1 MKKTLLNFLFILVV
15 MFLLPGLMPLQGVQ
29 AALLPSSGTTFRI
42 VNVAYGKA
50 MTNNN
55 VPEHNAPLVL
65 DKIDDTAPGQ
75 EWSFISLSD
84 DEPVYLIYNANYGQ
98 AADMA
103 LESSNPGV
111 LLQWEATCSSNQT
124 FYVKML
130 DDGVVQLLN
139 ASDLSQ
145 VLTASDDGVL
155 AMSKDADSDAAK
167 FSLVDTGK
175 RCDATFPVASRY
187 YIITHK
193 AGGKSLNDRGAN
205 ANNARIYADV
215 CPEENNEDFVWQL
228 RRNESNVSY
237 FQIYNPF
244 DGKAIDMALDGV
256 RYPLLWDASYSN
268 TNQYVYILPVEGESD
283 TYQLVGY
290 SGGTWGTAYYFS
302 VSGNAVSMTTS
313 PTAENSYFTIT
324 RVEPDNLPESVK
336 WEDETIFGENK
347 EPGHATYIP
356 YKSTVAM
363 KADKR
368 FDFPWLT
375 PQGAEYMSL
384 NGVWRL
390 NFVEDVNDRP
400 GEDEFWGDAVD
411 VSAWD
416 TISVPSCLEMKG
428 YGDPLYINVNYPFV
442 NNPPFISMKSG
453 LAKSVA
459 SYRRDFDMPAGWDGK
474 RVFLHFDGIYSAALV
489 WVNGAYVGYTEGAN
503 NDAEFDVTE
512 YLRAGT
518 NNVSVQVFRW
528 SDGSYLEG
536 QDMWHMSG
544 IHRDVYLFVTPKTFV
559 RDHYITAALD
569 AASGYSA
576 GNMNVNIAMDNRDA
590 LPATKSVDV
599 SLIAPDGTTVAT
611 KTADF
616 VFAVGETEKSVDVLF
631 EGLGG
636 LLPWT
641 AETPN
646 LYTVTVSQKDDT
658 GNEESVFSTKYGF
671 RHIEIKDGLVYIN
684 GQQIYFKG
692 VNTQDTHPLHGR
704 SIDVETMLT
713 DVIMMKQANMN
724 TIRGSHYPR
733 QAKMYSMFDY
743 YGLYCMDEADLECH
757 YSWETGGENG
767 GITNLASW
775 RAQYIDR
782 TVRMVYRD
790 RNFPS
795 IIFWSLG
802 NESGGG
808 SHFNY
813 TYDAVRAL
821 DSRII
826 HYEGATRAS
835 TAPTDLWSVMY
846 PSIENCNNE
855 ANGNWRAQPYFM
867 CEYAHAMGNA
877 VGNLKEYWDII
888 ENSRYGIGGCIWDWA
903 DQSIYDA
910 VDIKEGNLKV
920 NGYNKYRTG
929 YDYPGPH
936 QGNFVNNGLVTADRA
951 WSPELTEVKGVY
963 QYIKFLSY
971 DDASK
976 TLRLKNKYDFTSLD
990 RFYLQYTVLADG
1002 VEVESG
1008 RIEIPSTL
1016 PDAEVSLAIPYT
1028 TAMEAGKEML
1038 LNIDICL
1045 KEDALWADAGYSIAT
1060 GQYTLQ
1066 ARQNALPDVEP
1077 STTSLTVDNTT
1088 NPYIY
1093 MISNDR
1099 VSVGFSTSGLLY
1111 TWVVDGVERIS
1122 ESPEYANYRWV
1133 ENDGP
1138 FESLSDYSA
1147 DTGISSRSIAVTRA
1161 EDGSSVDVRVTGS
1174 GNNCTYIFTYTVYN
1188 NGVID
1193 LLAKYLAKT
1202 KNLRRIG
1209 LSMAVPAEFT
1219 QVEYYARGPWENYID
1234 RKQYSPLGRY
1244 YSTVA
1249 DMFEPYPKP
1258 QSMGNREDLREL
1270 LLLNPS
1276 TGDGIRVETEGR
1288 VAFSALRYDDLLL
1301 KNAQHTWELAERD
1314 DVYLHFDFI
1323 QRGIGNGS
1331 CGQNTGTLSD
1341 YQVPS
1346 NGTYSYTLRFTPVNG
1361 KETSI
1366 GGADADIRDYRFAVS
1381 NAGLTCI
1388 GNIARGTEF
1397 ILYNMGGV
1405 MISSVVSDADT
1416 QQMDIPTGNLP
1427 RGSYLVVVRN
1437 ANGKRSYKVVL

>member
-1 MKKTLLNFLFILVV
+1 MLLLFGVV
-15 MFLLPGLMPLQGVQ
+15 PLHGAR
-29 AALLPSSGTTFRI
+29 AAGLPSSGTAFRI
-42 VNVAYGKA
+42 VNVAYDKA
-50 MTNNN
+50 VTNNN
-55 VPEHNAPLVL
+55 VQEHNALLVL
-65 DKIDDTAPGQ
+65 GETDENAPGQ

-84 DEPVYLIYNANYGQ
+84 DEPIYLIYNANYGQ

-124 FYVKML
+124 FYVKL
-130 DDGVVQLLN
+130 IDGDVVQLLN

-145 VLTASDDGVL
+145 AVTAMDDGSL
-155 AMSKDADSDAAK
+155 AMSKDTDSDASR
-167 FSLVDTGK
+167 FRLVDTGK
-175 RCDATFPVASRY
+175 RCDVTFPVASRY
-187 YIITHK
+187 YVITHK
-193 AGGKSLNDRGAN
+193 ATGYSLNDRGAN
-205 ANNARIYADV
+205 ANNARIYADA
-215 CPEENNEDFVWQL
+215 CPEDDNDDFVWQL
-228 RRNESNVSY
+228 RRNESTVSY
-237 FQIYNPF
+237 FQLYNPF
-244 DGKAIDMALDGV
+244 DGKAIDMALGGV

-268 TNQYVYILPVEGESD
+268 ANQYVYLVPVDGEPD
-283 TYQLVGY
+283 IYQLVGY

-302 VSGNAVSMTTS
+302 VSGNTVSMTTS
-313 PTAENSYFTIT
+313 PTPENSYFTIT
-324 RVEPDNLPESVK
+324 RVYPDNLPESVK
-336 WEDETIFGENK
+336 WEDETVFGENK

-356 YKSTVAM
+356 YESTAAM
-363 KADKR
+363 QADER
-368 FDFPWLT
+368 YSFPWLE
-375 PQGAEYMSL
+375 PQSGEYMSL
-384 NGVWRL
+384 NGVWHL
-390 NFVEDVNDRP
+390 NFAEDVDDRP
-400 GEDEFWGDAVD
+400 GEDDFWGDAAD

-459 SYRRDFDMPAGWDGK
+459 SYRRDFDMPEGWSGK

-489 WVNGAYVGYTEGAN
+489 WVNGAYVGYTEGSN

-512 YLRAGT
+512 HLRAGV
-518 NNVSVQVFRW
+518 NNVAVQVFRW

-544 IHRDVYLFVTPKTFV
+544 IHRDVYLFATPKTFV
-559 RDHYITAALD
+559 RDHYITSSLD
-569 AASGYSA
+569 AASDYSA
-576 GNMNVNIAMDNRDA
+576 GSMNVNIAMDNRDA
-590 LPATKSVDV
+590 MPATKSVDV
-599 SLIAPDGTTVAT
+599 SLTAPDGTVLAT

-616 VFAVGETEKSVDVLF
+616 TFAEGETEKSADVLF
-631 EGLGG
+631 DGLSG

-646 LYTVTVSQKDDT
+646 LYTVTVSQKDAA

-684 GQQIYFKG
+684 GRQIYFKG
-692 VNTQDTHPLHGR
+692 ANTQDTHPLRGR

-743 YGLYCMDEADLECH
+743 YGLYCMDEADVECH
-757 YSWETGGENG
+757 YNWETGGEKG

-808 SHFNY
+808 SNFNY

-821 DSRII
+821 DGRII

-835 TAPTDLWSVMY
+835 TSPTDLWSVMY
-846 PSIENCNNE
+846 PSTSDCNSD
-855 ANGNWRAQPYFM
+855 ANGNWRGQPYFM

-910 VDIKEGNLKV
+910 ADIKAGNFTV
-920 NGYNKYRTG
+920 NGQNKYRTG

-951 WSPELTEVKGVY
+951 WSPELTEVKGIY
-963 QYIKFLSY
+963 QYVKFLSY

-976 TLRLKNKYDFTSLD
+976 TLRLKNKYDFISLD
-990 RFYLQYTVLADG
+990 KFYLRYAVLSDG

-1008 RIEIPSTL
+1008 RIDIPSTA
-1016 PDAEVSLAIPYT
+1016 PDAEVSLTVPYT
-1028 TAMEAGKEML
+1028 VAMDDGKEML
-1038 LNIDICL
+1038 LNIEICL
-1045 KEDALWADAGYSIAT
+1045 VDDALWADADYSIAAQ
-1060 GQYTLQ
+1060 QYTLQ
-1066 ARQNALPDVEP
+1066 ERPSALADVQP
-1077 STTSLTVDNTT
+1077 SATPLTVDKTT
-1088 NPYIY
+1088 NAYVCT
-1093 MISNDR
+1093 ISNDR

-1111 TWVVDGVERIS
+1111 TWVVDGVERVS
-1122 ESPEYANYRWV
+1122 ESPEYANYRWI

-1138 FESLSDYSA
+1138 FETLSGYSA
-1147 DTGISSRSIAVTRA
+1147 ATGITSRSIAITPA
-1161 EDGSSVDVRVTGS
+1161 EDGSSVDVKVTGS
-1174 GNNCTYIFTYTVYN
+1174 GTNCTYIFTYTVYN
-1188 NGVID
+1188 TGVID
-1193 LLAKYLAKT
+1193 LATKFLVKT
-1202 KNLRRIG
+1202 GNLRRIG

-1219 QVEYYARGPWENYID
+1219 QIEYYARGPWENYID
-1234 RKQYSPLGRY
+1234 RKQCSPLGRY
-1244 YSTVA
+1244 HTTVD

-1258 QSMGNREDLREL
+1258 QSMGNREDLRDL
-1270 LLLNPS
+1270 LLLNPA
-1276 TGDGIRVETEGR
+1276 TGDGIRVETLGK
-1288 VAFSALRYDDLLL
+1288 VAFSALAYDDVLL
-1301 KNAQHTWELAERD
+1301 KNAQHTWELTERD
-1314 DVYLHFDFI
+1314 DVYLHFDYM
-1323 QRGIGNGS
+1323 QRGLGNGS
-1331 CGQNTGTLSD
+1331 CGQNTGTLSS
-1341 YQVPS
+1341 YQLPS
-1346 NGTYSYTLRFTPVNG
+1346 GGTFGYTLRFSPVSG
-1361 KETSI
+1361 KETSVD
-1366 GGADADIRDYRFAVS
+1366 GVTSANAGYRFVASDAV
-1381 NAGLTCI
+1381 LTCL

-1397 ILYNMGGV
+1397 ALYNMGGV
-1405 MISSVVSDADT
+1405 LLHSVVSDADA
-1416 QQMDIPTGNLP
+1416 QQLNIRTGNLP
-1427 RGSYLVVVRN
+1427 RGSYLVVVRD
-1437 ANGKRSYKVVL
+1437 ADGKRSYKIVL